1 MVASLIDS
9 AEALFRLA
17 RWGLSMARPDT
28 RYPSPVADNP
38 KFMNPRAAVQL
49 IGDGAVVAASGLG
62 MNHRASILYWAI
74 REAFSQNGH
83 PRGLT
88 VMNIGGHGGR
98 GILPGT
104 LDELARPD
112 LCARF
117 ITSHFE
123 TFREMLKLA
132 AGGQCELQCL
142 PLGVMSLLYDLQA
155 RGKTSI
161 VTDTGV
167 GSFIDP
173 RVGRGSPV
181 TEGDLEQLVSLT
193 KNGLCYRMPKIE
205 VALFN
210 LPAADR
216 RGNLYAKNAAMIGD
230 SYEIARAAKRN
241 GGLVIAN
248 VGLLVEEGYDRIF
261 LPAKMV
267 DAIVYYPDT
276 EQTAGF
282 FHRDPWLAVTT
293 RANTRIE
300 DALEYLRLTRW
311 FGELAGGLPRRS
323 AVEAATIRLAAAT
336 LCDHLAPGA
345 EVVLGTG
352 LSEDVGT
359 VLFEHGAFR
368 DLTLMVESGAV
379 GGLPASGAY
388 FGAALS
394 PRAIVSTAQL
404 FKRCYQKLDAA
415 CLGVLEVDQAGNV
428 NVSNRG
434 PGVENY
440 CGPGGFI
447 DFVTAAQTLV
457 FVSGWIRHGKM
468 EVEDGA
474 VHLRQ
479 RGTPKF
485 VRRVREVT
493 FNGPQALRAGKRVFY
508 ATPVG
513 LFRLMRN
520 GLELVSVFPGIDV
533 RKDVLAVSRIK
544 IGLPRSGTVPVLPR
558 SIVTGEGFDLKD
570 ALRAP
575 VRGQRRSVRP
585 RVRPRKDSRS
595 ARSSRARPSR

>member
-1 MVASLIDS
+1 MASFIDD
-9 AEALFRLA
+9 AQVLLRLT
-17 RWGLSMARPDT
+17 RWGLAMALPNT
-28 RYPSPVADNP
+28 RYPSPVPNNP
-38 KFMNPRAAVQL
+38 RFMNPRAAAEL
-49 IGDGAVVAASGLG
+49 IDDGAVVAVSGLG
-62 MNHRASILYWAI
+62 LNHRASILYWAI
-74 REAFSQNGH
+74 RQTFAESGH
-83 PRGLT
+83 PRDLT

-104 LDELARPD
+104 LDELARPG
-112 LCARF
+112 LCTRF

-123 TFREMLKLA
+123 TFRGVLKLA
-132 AGGQCELQCL
+132 AAGQCELHCI
-142 PLGVMSLLYDLQA
+142 PLGIMSLLYDMQG
-155 RGKTSI
+155 RGKTSM

-181 TEGDLEQLVSLT
+181 TGGDLGQLVSAT
-193 KNGLCYRMPKIE
+193 KDRLRYQMPKIE
-205 VALFN
+205 VAIFN

-216 RGNLYAKNAAMIGD
+216 RGNLYARNSAAIGD

-248 VGLLVEEGYDRIF
+248 VGLLVDEGYDRIF

-293 RANTRIE
+293 RADGRIAE
-300 DALEYLRLTRW
+300 ALEYVRLTRW
-311 FGELAGGLPRRS
+311 LGELAGGLPRRT
-323 AVEAATIRLAAAT
+323 AVEAATIRLAVAT
-336 LCDHLAPGA
+336 LWSMQGPGA

-352 LSEDVGT
+352 LSEDVGS
-359 VLFEHGAFR
+359 VLFEHGGLS
-368 DLTLMVESGAV
+368 DVTLLVESGTV

-388 FGAALS
+388 FGAAFS

-404 FKRCYQKLDAA
+404 FKRCYRKLDAA
-415 CLGVLEVDQAGNV
+415 CLGALEVDQAGNV

-434 PGVENY
+434 PGVESY

-447 DFVTAAQTLV
+447 DFVTAAPTLV
-457 FVSGWIRHGKM
+457 FVCGWMRHGRM

-474 VHLRQ
+474 MHLRQ
-479 RGTPKF
+479 RGQSKF

-493 FNGPQALRAGKRVFY
+493 FNARQALRSGKRVFY

-513 LFRLMRN
+513 LFRLTRR
-520 GLELVSVFPGIDV
+520 GLELASVFPGIDV
-533 RKDVLAVSRIK
+533 RKDVLAVSRARIV
-544 IGLPRSGTVPVLPR
+544 LPRSGKVPVLPG
-558 SIVTGEGFDLKD
+558 SILTGEGFDLTRVS
-570 ALRAP
+570 RAP
-575 VRGQRRSVRP
+575 VRASRRSAP
-585 RVRPRKDSRS
+585 PQARVPKASRASPSPRKR
-595 ARSSRARPSR
+595 RRA